1 MRSIIPDEVR
11 HDLIHARGAWNPPH
25 LALDVDRFEL

>member
-11 HDLIHARGAWNPPH
+11 HDLIHARRAWKPPH
-25 LALDVDRFEL
+25 LALDVDRLGL